1 MSNNAWQSTLISAHA
16 AGPTLT
22 AAAAASA
29 LISSSPAAGQ
39 LRTTIPSGTF
49 KEGDRLVYTA
59 SGIIS
64 YAAST
69 PGSITLDLRFG
80 STVVFSSGA
89 MPLPTAGATNA
100 NWDLAIDLTIRTVGV
115 TTAAT
120 LWGSGRFFVQALSGA
135 QGVSPLGFLL
145 PYGSAQAISTGFDS
159 TVAQVFDSYFTQTV
173 ATGSFTLQQAK
184 LDYLT

>member
-1 MSNNAWQSTLISAHA
+1 VSNNAWGSTLFSAHA

-29 LISSSPAAGQ
+29 LIASSPSAGQ

-49 KEGDRLVYTA
+49 KEGDRLLYTA
-59 SGIIS
+59 SGVIS

-69 PGSITLDLRFG
+69 PGSITLDLRLG

-100 NWDLAIDLTIRTVGV
+100 NWDLAVDISIRAVGA
-115 TTAAT
+115 TTSAI

-135 QGVSPLGFLL
+135 QGSSPLGFLL
-145 PYGSAQAISTGFDS
+145 PYGTAQAASSGFDS
-159 TVAQVFDSYFTQTV
+159 TVANVFDSYFTQTV